1 MRIGETAIS
10 KSGSVGKIVSY
21 RNARDIDILIDG
33 KYKRCGIQYGNF
45 IRGRFGS
52 SEQPKI
58 CGVGY
63 IGVGSYKS
71 KDGNGKHTDAYR
83 KWHDMIERCYNPNS
97 LKKRPTYEGVYV
109 CDEWLNYQNF
119 AKWYYENIVPI
130 NEEMHLDKDIL
141 SNEQKIYSP
150 ESCCLIPK
158 SINLLFKRT
167 PKTKDTSKS
176 LPVGVQKQKRCI
188 NKYKA
193 SLYKNGK
200 TIVKSGFDSPE
211 AAFIWYKSEKEKH
224 IREVAMVYKDVLP
237 RRVYDALTNYDIKPY
252 PYKEEQ

>member
-1 MRIGETAIS
+1 MAKLS
-10 KSGSVGKIVSY
+10 K
-21 RNARDIDILIDG
+21 L
-33 KYKRCGIQYGNF
+33 
-45 IRGRFGS
+45 
-52 SEQPKI
+52 
-58 CGVGY
+58 
-63 IGVGSYKS
+63 
-71 KDGNGKHTDAYR
+71 
-83 KWHDMIERCYNPNS
+83 
-97 LKKRPTYEGVYV
+97 
-109 CDEWLNYQNF
+109 
-119 AKWYYENIVPI
+119 WYYENIVPI